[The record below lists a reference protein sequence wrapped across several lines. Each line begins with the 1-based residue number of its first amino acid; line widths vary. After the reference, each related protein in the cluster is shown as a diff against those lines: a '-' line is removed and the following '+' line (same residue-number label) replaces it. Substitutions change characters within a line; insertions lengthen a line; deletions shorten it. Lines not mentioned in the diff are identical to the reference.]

1 MIKKKL
7 NNYLSPIVKALIR
20 EAAEAIDDEVNR
32 ERREWVKDWLKRRDS
47 LGGTSLLLKE
57 LAVEDQLE
65 YKRCLRMTPENFE
78 QLLSM
83 VKDIIQCKDTI
94 MRDAITAEVKLQV
107 TLNFLATGNSYRSL
121 SHFFRVS
128 RPAIS
133 KFIPEVCDA
142 ISEVLDSVKV
152 GKKNSLIQ

>member
-20 EAAEAIDDEVNR
+20 EVAEAIDDEVNR